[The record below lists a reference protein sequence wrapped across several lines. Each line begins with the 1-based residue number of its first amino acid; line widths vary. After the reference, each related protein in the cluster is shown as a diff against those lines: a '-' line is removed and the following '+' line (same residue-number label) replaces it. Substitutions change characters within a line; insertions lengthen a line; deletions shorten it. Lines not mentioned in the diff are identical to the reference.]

1 SHWPKVIEELSNKAI
16 WLDEGKII
24 MMGNPS
30 EVAAE
35 FMKEVGTVGEQ
46 EEVSIGEPI
55 IRGRNLQ
62 MTYFSLDRGIV
73 RAVNDISFDINEGEI
88 FGIIGVSGA
97 GKT

>member
-1 SHWPKVIEELSNKAI
+1 M
-16 WLDEGKII
+16 GK
-24 MMGNPS
+24 PS

-35 FMKEVGTVGEQ
+35 FMKEVGTIGEQ
-46 EEVSIGEPI
+46 EEVSIGETI

-88 FGIIGVSGA
+88 FGYNRGQRGRKNHDIKDYFRIIETNFRFNRRKDRG
-97 GKT
+97 